1 MNRVQQVIPMVVDNN
16 GHGERAYD
24 IYSLSLKNRIIFL
37 NTPINQQ
44 VANVVV
50 AQLLYLNGESSDQP
64 IHLYISSPGGEVYAG
79 LAMYDTIQTIRPPVY
94 TYAIG
99 MTASMGTAL
108 LAAGAVGHRY
118 ALPHA
123 TIHMHPSSAGSQG
136 YTDDV
141 RIAFREQERLQTQL
155 FHLMGKHCGHTWQ
168 EIEAYFVR
176 DRFMTAVEAK
186 AFGLVDHILGDT
198 SNLILSRQNG
208 QIELAGALATSAAL
222 PNRYAVGFLGVSCAG
237 S

>member
-1 MNRVQQVIPMVVDNN
+1 MVMNQYQQIIPTVVENN
-16 GHGERAYD
+16 GSWERSYD
-24 IYSLSLKNRIIFL
+24 IYSLLLKSRIVFL

-50 AQLLYLNGESSDQP
+50 AQLLYLNGDGSDQP
-64 IHLYISSPGGEVYAG
+64 IHLYISSPGGDVYAG
-79 LAMYDTIQTIRPPVY
+79 LAIYDTMQSVTPPVY

-108 LAAGAVGHRY
+108 LAAGAANHRY

-123 TIHMHPSSAGSQG
+123 TIHMHPTSSGSQG
-136 YTDDV
+136 YTEDV

-155 FHLMGKHCGHTWQ
+155 FHLMGRHSGHSWQ
-168 EIEAYFVR
+168 EVEAYFER
-176 DRFMTAVEAK
+176 DRFMNAVDAK

-198 SNLILSRQNG
+198 SNIVLSHQNG
-208 QIELAGALATSAAL
+208 QIELAGLLL
-222 PNRYAVGFLGVSCAG
+222 PA
-237 S
+237 